1 MTRPADELAA
11 SRPNGTSITFTV
23 GSGYWRG
30 FFKWAAGILLVFV
43 LGLLL
48 VSLTAMQLTAEGT
61 AHKVLRRTIAS
72 LTEIDGYLAGAQQE
86 FVSNGGAGETDA
98 EPSLTGYPV
107 DIPLSAA
114 EASLPEAELRDL
126 VLDRSADE
134 VYAEGFSAFKQIGL
148 ESTDIE
154 ILSPPGAVRYSAG
167 MLTADNHQIMRVT
180 TFVLAGAA
188 LVLALLLVALS
199 RGYGRLTG
207 LGVAVL
213 VASLPFLVVAM
224 GARFV
229 LRLVSEEEND
239 YLTAQLFALGRDVTW
254 LPIRHGIV
262 FAAMGA
268 VFLVMGVTFSLLSPK
283 RPPSLR

>member
-72 LTEIDGYLAGAQQE
+72 LTEIDGYVAGARQE
-86 FVSNGGAGETDA
+86 FVTNGGGGETDA
-98 EPSLTGYPV
+98 EPSLTGYPI

-114 EASLPEAELRDL
+114 EVQLPEAELRDL

-180 TFVLAGAA
+180 TFVLA
-188 LVLALLLVALS
+188 LLLVVLS

-213 VASLPFLVVAM
+213 VASVPFLVVAM

-239 YLTAQLFALGRDVTW
+239 YLTAQLFALGRDVAW